1 MVVYMLSRPFHR
13 LRKEGLRFEAVL
25 GILEKLG
32 LKIKIKKKIK
42 LEKKKARL
50 HLGGRAPA

>member
-1 MVVYMLSRPFHR
+1 MVVYMLARPFHR
-13 LRKEGLRFEAVL
+13 LRKEGLRFEAGL
-25 GILEKLG
+25 GTLAKLA
-32 LKIKIKKKIK
+32 LKIKFKKKIK